1 MEKLQDSCVQ
11 SSVKPESNEDSDEK
25 RNILEISVTCSG
37 VSLAEKPEAASL

>member
-1 MEKLQDSCVQ
+1 MHKCYTVRVSA
-11 SSVKPESNEDSDEK
+11 ESNKDSDEK